1 MSSLGLGVAIAGAG
15 LLYNVGNGI
24 VQGNK
29 ADKLA
34 EGLKDPVYKVPDEF
48 KQNREIARQMAQRGL
63 PQQQYNNAV
72 NGISQNNAAG
82 LATLS
87 RSANPGAGVTSLTR
101 QADNAHAALDASDAA
116 ARDNN
121 QRFFINQNG
130 VVGNQELQK
139 QQNDVYD
146 KYTRDFNQVQAYKG
160 ASQDNFNNAVSGAQ
174 NLGLTYLNSQSGNS
188 SAGNST
194 GQQFG
199 GLGPYKP
206 QGYTL
211 PGYMT
216 VGNPS
221 VNWGYQ

>member
-1 MSSLGLGVAIAGAG
+1 MSSLGLGIAGAG
-15 LLYNVGNGI
+15 LLFNVGNSI
-24 VQGNK
+24 VQNNK
-29 ADKLA
+29 ASKIQ
-34 EGLKDPVYKVPDEF
+34 EGLKDPVYQIPDEF

-72 NGISQNNAAG
+72 NGINQNNAAG

-101 QADNAHAALDASDAA
+101 QTDNARVGLDASDAA

-130 VVGNQELQK
+130 VVGNQQLEK

-146 KYTRDFNQVQAYKG
+146 KYTRDFNQMQAYRG
-160 ASQDNFNNAVSGAQ
+160 AAQDNINNAVSGAQ
-174 NLGLTYLNSQSGNS
+174 GLGMTYLNSQSGNS
-188 SAGNST
+188 ST
-194 GQQFG
+194 GGQATQPWG

-206 QGYTL
+206 QGYNT